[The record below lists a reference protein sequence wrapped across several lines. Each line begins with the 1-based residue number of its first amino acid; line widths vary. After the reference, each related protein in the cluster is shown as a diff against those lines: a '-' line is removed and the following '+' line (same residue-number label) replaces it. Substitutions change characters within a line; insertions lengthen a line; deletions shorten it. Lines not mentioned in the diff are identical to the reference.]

1 MDSQILNVYVRG
13 TCMHMCPEKERCL
26 REREKLLHP
35 REILD
40 GTESLPKPLADPK
53 KTVKTFSRSAAGRKA
68 SSSSELRPL
77 PVLEKTVSYLFSN
90 LDFDRSE
97 DWSSEYDFIFD
108 RIRAV
113 NQDAVIQGVDGW
125 DCISLFE
132 SISRFLVYSGYRL
145 CCEPRYKYDPVI
157 NSKYLQEC
165 LKKILRLYDE
175 QSMIN
180 QGKICY
186 NPEFEALYLIS
197 NLGDYEAIHRG
208 IEKKTYLRTRDFEI
222 ALAVSL
228 AFWHGNYVR
237 VFKLLKELPLLLSC
251 AASLHVPAI
260 RRRALKIM
268 SISYSSK
275 NLRFPI
281 KDLQSI
287 LNYSSEEYIL
297 EDCTHYKVC
306 NTQGG
311 VQFLKGSFDGTV
323 ELITPRPSVCLDQK
337 LSSINIPGML
347 LTGKEDYKTVKVTS
361 NTGD

>member
-208 IEKKTYLRTRDFEI
+208 IEKKTYLR
-222 ALAVSL
+222 
-228 AFWHGNYVR
+228 
-237 VFKLLKELPLLLSC
+237 
-251 AASLHVPAI
+251 
-260 RRRALKIM
+260 RALKIM